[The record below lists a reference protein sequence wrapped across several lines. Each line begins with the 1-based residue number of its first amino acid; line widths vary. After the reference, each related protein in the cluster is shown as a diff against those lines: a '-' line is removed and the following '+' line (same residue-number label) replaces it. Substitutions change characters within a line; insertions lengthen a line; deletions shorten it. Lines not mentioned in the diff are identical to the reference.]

1 MPVSDT
7 KLETDE
13 SSFSRGKYLKDVF
26 LCSLVAFG
34 GPEAHLGVFL
44 DRMVQKKKYLTEK
57 ALLEWMALC
66 SFLPGPT
73 STQVITAIGLER
85 GGRTLALL
93 TLLVWAL
100 PVILFMSAVSM
111 LPAMLGQQGL
121 PQWLGFLAPLAAAFV
136 AWAAWSLGR
145 KVTTDLLTFGLWAH
159 GLAVVMLAESPWSI
173 PLAFVAGGGLAVFL
187 DHEKSN
193 PESLISIR
201 LKIPW
206 VVLGLFVGF
215 LFLGVIGS
223 VYFGHSLFQTFERF
237 YRYGYLVFGG
247 GQVVVPL
254 MQGELVQSANLM
266 SQDEFLAGFGLVQAL
281 PGPMFSFAAYAGG
294 LCEQGGGWIR
304 QFCGAMIGGWAIF
317 LPGTLLLFFVY
328 PFWGKLKSY
337 PWAAKAQRGVN
348 AVAGGLVAGVLV
360 QILMHMNW
368 AGENAVAFVLTL
380 GLLMGRRVPAPYIVV
395 VVGALYAVVLYF
407 AAK

>member
-1 MPVSDT
+1 MPISDT
-7 KLETDE
+7 KLEKGED
-13 SSFSRGKYLKDVF
+13 SFSRGKYLKDVF

-44 DRMVQKKKYLTEK
+44 DRLVQKKKYLTEK

-85 GGRTLALL
+85 GGRSLALL

-111 LPAMLGQQGL
+111 LPAMLGQDGL
-121 PQWLGFLAPLAAAFV
+121 PHWLGFLAPLATAFV
-136 AWAAWSLGR
+136 GWAAWSLGR

-159 GLAVVMLAESPWSI
+159 GFAVVMLADSPWAI
-173 PLAFVAGGGLAVFL
+173 PLAFVAGGGLSVFL
-187 DHEKSN
+187 DRETKPTEQSF
-193 PESLISIR
+193 SIR
-201 LKIPW
+201 LAIPW
-206 VVLGLFVGF
+206 AVLGLFIGF

-223 VYFGHSLFQTFERF
+223 VYFGDSLFQTFERF

-254 MQGELVQSANLM
+254 MQGELVQSAKLM

-294 LCEQGGGWIR
+294 LCEQSGGWIR

-337 PWAAKAQRGVN
+337 LWAAKAQRGVN
-348 AVAGGLVAGVLV
+348 AVAGGLVAGVLL
-360 QILMHMNW
+360 QILLNMNW
-368 AGENAVAFVLTL
+368 AWENAVAFVLTL
-380 GLLMGRRVPAPYIVV
+380 GLLMGRKVPAPFIVV
-395 VVGALYAVVLYF
+395 VVGVLYAVVLYF

>member
-1 MPVSDT
+1 MADADT
-7 KLETDE
+7 NIEKGEE
-13 SSFSRGKYLKDVF
+13 SFSRGKYLKDVF

-44 DRMVQKKKYLTEK
+44 ERLVQKKKYLTEK

-85 GGRTLALL
+85 GGRSLALL

-111 LPAMLGQQGL
+111 LPAMLGQDGL

-136 AWAAWSLGR
+136 GWATWSLGR

-159 GLAVVMLAESPWSI
+159 GLAVVMLADSPWAI
-173 PLAFVAGGGLAVFL
+173 PLAFLAGGGLAVFL
-187 DHEKSN
+187 DHEKPK
-193 PESLISIR
+193 PESSIYIR
-201 LKIPW
+201 LKTPW

-223 VYFGHSLFQTFERF
+223 VYSGHSLFQTFERF

-254 MQGELVQSANLM
+254 MQGELVHSGKLM

-294 LCEQGGGWIR
+294 LCEQGGGWFR

-337 PWAAKAQRGVN
+337 PWATKAQRGVN

-360 QILMHMNW
+360 QILMNMSW
-368 AGENAVAFVLTL
+368 VPEVVLAFVLSF
-380 GLLMGRRVPAPYIVV
+380 GLLLTRKVPAPLIAIL
-395 VVGALYAVVLYF
+395 VGTFYAIFSYLTF
-407 AAK
+407 

>member
-7 KLETDE
+7 KLEKGED
-13 SSFSRGKYLKDVF
+13 SFSRGKYLKDVF

-44 DRMVQKKKYLTEK
+44 DRLVQKKKYLSEK

-100 PVILFMSAVSM
+100 PVILLMSAVSM
-111 LPAMLGQQGL
+111 LPVMLGQEGL

-136 AWAAWSLGR
+136 GWAAWTLGR
-145 KVTTDLLTFGLWAH
+145 KVTIDLLTFGLWSH
-159 GLAVVMLAESPWSI
+159 GFAVVMLADSPWAI

-187 DHEKSN
+187 DRETKPTEQSF
-193 PESLISIR
+193 SIR
-201 LKIPW
+201 LAIPW
-206 VVLGLFVGF
+206 AVLGLFIGF

-223 VYFGHSLFQTFERF
+223 VYFGDSLFQTFERF

-294 LCEQGGGWIR
+294 LCEQGGGWFR

-360 QILMHMNW
+360 QILMNMSW
-368 AGENAVAFVLTL
+368 AWENAVAFVLTL
-380 GLLMGRRVPAPYIVV
+380 GLLMGRKVPAPFIVV
-395 VVGALYAVVLYF
+395 VVGVLYAVVLYF

>member
-7 KLETDE
+7 KLEKGEDF
-13 SSFSRGKYLKDVF
+13 FSRGKYLKDVF

-44 DRMVQKKKYLTEK
+44 DRLVQKKKYLTEK

-85 GGRTLALL
+85 GGRSLALL

-100 PVILFMSAVSM
+100 PVILFMSAVSL
-111 LPAMLGQQGL
+111 LPAMLGQDGL
-121 PQWLGFLAPLAAAFV
+121 PHWLGFLAPLAAAFV
-136 AWAAWSLGR
+136 GWAAWSLGR

-159 GLAVVMLAESPWSI
+159 GFAVVMLADGPWAI
-173 PLAFVAGGGLAVFL
+173 PLAFVAGGGLSIFL
-187 DHEKSN
+187 GQGTNSSDQA
-193 PESLISIR
+193 LSIR

-206 VVLGLFVGF
+206 VILGLFIVF
-215 LFLGVIGS
+215 LLLGVTGS
-223 VYFGHSLFQTFERF
+223 MYSGNSLFQSFERF

-254 MQGELVQSANLM
+254 MQGELVQSAKLM

-294 LCEQGGGWIR
+294 LCEQGGGCIR
-304 QFCGAMIGGWAIF
+304 QFCGAMIGGCAIF

-348 AVAGGLVAGVLV
+348 AVAGGLVAGVLL
-360 QILMHMNW
+360 QILMNMNW
-368 AGENAVAFVLTL
+368 AWENAVAFVLTL
-380 GLLMGRRVPAPYIVV
+380 GLLMGRKVPAPFIVV
-395 VVGALYAVVLYF
+395 VVGGLYSVFLSL
-407 AAK
+407 K